1 MSKTDQSGSA
11 TTSVVAFGRSMGE
24 VANLSDEAFLQS
36 IQWRKSADADLAH
49 AARKG
54 DVSAFCARLVQCL
67 PQGILPT
74 KSTKKRTGTQ
84 SSLAAAEYLP
94 TPPANPLREFLHTSN
109 GHSAQKNGKSKPANS
124 ASLADVLN
132 SVAQKNFKTSPAD
145 LHALTELVACSGASL
160 EQAVRFQV
168 WRTTLAAA
176 CEFTKVPSTTD
187 EGDPA
192 QTADEQLLQA
202 GELPWRVG
210 LLFADVKGSTKVRR
224 RGRKVIRRELEDRTD
239 GDGTPHAT
247 LLPRLGYWLAA
258 LVRSGQWA
266 NRFQATL
273 WDDDL
278 SMLFNDLLEQA
289 IRLYRPSDSWAM
301 SNGFSASPRSLFR
314 AASQLAGSEFKIAD
328 LSFAWDKD
336 PSHRRKR
343 KTKSKKSASATTKPR
358 LRKLAP
364 SSQSDWAN
372 LACLR
377 SDWETECDSVVID
390 HNGQFPQIDM
400 TVLGR
405 ALFNGNWD
413 LQIKVDGKP
422 VQVKRQWTAICWNT
436 DNDGDYL
443 ELQQTFAAGGRV
455 ERQIWLS
462 RSAHSAMFADSLT
475 GFSSKQ
481 IEYTSRLPL
490 IDGLDTQS
498 DAGDR
503 ETRLKDGPILTR
515 VFPLFLPQDRVHGTP
530 GGCGVFGGDLV
541 LKHVAAGQGLYA
553 PIVLDWHP
561 DRRRK
566 PVQWRK
572 LTVTEDGR
580 ILPGDVSAG
589 YRMKIGDQHLL
600 AYRKLQKS
608 DLPQTVLGFQTFDE
622 TVLGQFD
629 KNGDVTPLLLVE

>member
-11 TTSVVAFGRSMGE
+11 ATSVVAFGRSMGG
-24 VANLSDEAFLQS
+24 VANLSDTAFLQS
-36 IQWRKSADADLAH
+36 IQWRKSADADLVR

-54 DVSAFCARLVQCL
+54 DVSAFTARLLQCL
-67 PQGILPT
+67 PAESPPT
-74 KSTKKRTGTQ
+74 KSTKKRPAIQGG
-84 SSLAAAEYLP
+84 LATAEYLP
-94 TPPANPLREFLHTSN
+94 APPAKPLRELLHTSN
-109 GHSAQKNGKSKPANS
+109 GHFTRKTGKSTAVEA
-124 ASLADVLN
+124 ASLAEVLN
-132 SVAQKNFKTSPAD
+132 SVAQKNYKTSPAD
-145 LHALTELVACSGASL
+145 LHALTELIACNGASL
-160 EQAVRFQV
+160 EQATLFLL

-176 CEFTKVPSTTD
+176 CEFTNDPSTTD

-210 LLFADVKGSTKVRR
+210 LLFGDVKGSTKIRR

-328 LSFAWDKD
+328 LAFAWDQA
-336 PSHRRKR
+336 PSNTRKR
-343 KTKSKKSASATTKPR
+343 KAKSKKSASASTKPR
-358 LRKLAP
+358 LKKLAP

-377 SDWETECDSVVID
+377 SDWETECDSIVVD

-405 ALFNGNWD
+405 ALINGNWD
-413 LQIKVDGKP
+413 LKIQVDGKP
-422 VQVKRQWTAICWNT
+422 VSVKRQWTAICWNT
-436 DNDGDYL
+436 DEDGDYI
-443 ELQQTFAAGGRV
+443 ELQQTFASGGRV

-462 RSAHSAMFADSLT
+462 RSTHSAMFADSLT
-475 GFSSKQ
+475 GFSGKQ
-481 IEYTSRLPL
+481 IEYSSRLPL
-490 IDGLDTQS
+490 SDALDTQS
-498 DAGDR
+498 DSGDR

-530 GGCGVFGGDLV
+530 GGCGIFGDDLV

-589 YRMKIGDQHLL
+589 YRVRLGEQHLL